1 MDSGLLNGGEDTSGL
16 NDVLGSSAGP
26 VDVGGVSLSED
37 NNLGSV
43 DVEES
48 AVVLNLTCNRKCLKN
63 L

>member
-16 NDVLGSSAGP
+16 NNVLGSSAGP
-26 VDVGGVSLSED
+26 VDVGGVPLSED

-48 AVVLNLTCNRKCLKN
+48 AVVLNLTCNKKCLKY